1 MVWRAPSAVPSIG
14 VLELGLLELGLF
26 KLGVLKLGVL
36 KLGVFKLGISS
47 KSGVAKA
54 SSYTHT
60 PGFLG

>member
-36 KLGVFKLGISS
+36 KLGISS